1 MVDLASAPGLDN
13 LQSSIMTQT
22 DLIGKFL
29 EENEPEYGDDRCFAV
44 LKGFFEVFNE
54 QLRIN
59 FELRDKL
66 AKDSQK
72 HARHYRCFEKLQQ
85 KIRVFLETL
94 SGLAGRKVSDLND
107 AHSVLSEA
115 MNRSTALASVRRQI
129 EELEIEN
136 MQLDKNLESKKS
148 EFEKL
153 RSKASAETSE
163 VIEKSQQTQAR
174 VEELRKQIRE
184 LEPGVQA
191 KKENESKRN
200 ALAKQVRERKEAIE
214 RTRRK
219 FQHEQ
224 KKRKAMRR
232 ALKQAITEL
241 RAKRQ
246 QLIADGEPLVKA
258 LEEAQSE
265 LETVKKM
272 TKKELD
278 SLAQQRAD
286 IEMDIQQL
294 QARINERA
302 QEKAALLA
310 EFQSLQEQV
319 TEAKDSAD
327 DLTRDAAARRKTLAT
342 IDEQT
347 KEFLTDAPTAEQQ
360 LSAYDA
366 AATEIA
372 QAVADAKS
380 QIENVKKENNKLR
393 SKIRVNLEKIASV
406 RKMNRKMECSVRV
419 QTEELDDIKESLE
432 KERKRQ
438 ALYKSTLSEF
448 ESLRQELGLRSSATP
463 MQVAECA
470 VARAKEY
477 EEKQRQEQKARR
489 CSRRSVASDLDML
502 CEQLGKLQSTR

>member
-29 EENEPEYGDDRCFAV
+29 EENEPEYGDDRCFAM

-72 HARHYRCFEKLQQ
+72 HARHYRSFGKLQQ
-85 KIRVFLETL
+85 KIGVFLETL
-94 SGLAGRKVSDLND
+94 SGLAGRKVADLDD
-107 AHSVLSEA
+107 AHGVLSEA

-129 EELEIEN
+129 EELQVEN
-136 MQLDKNLESKKS
+136 MQLDKKLESKKS
-148 EFEKL
+148 EFESL
-153 RSKASAETSE
+153 RSKASAETSD
-163 VIEKSQQTQAR
+163 VIERAQQTQAR
-174 VEELRKQIRE
+174 VDELRKQIRE
-184 LEPGVQA
+184 LEPGVQ
-191 KKENESKRN
+191 ERN

-214 RTRRK
+214 QTRRR
-219 FQHEQ
+219 FHREQ

-232 ALKQAITEL
+232 ALKQAIIEL

-278 SLAQQRAD
+278 SLAQQRAE
-286 IEMDIQQL
+286 IEMDIQTL

-319 TEAKDSAD
+319 TEARDSAD
-327 DLTRDAAARRKTLAT
+327 DLARDAAACRKTLAT
-342 IDEQT
+342 IEEQT

-372 QAVADAKS
+372 QAVAHAKS
-380 QIENVKKENNKLR
+380 QIENVKKENSKLR

-406 RKMNRKMECSVRV
+406 RKMNRKIECSVRV
-419 QTEELDDIKESLE
+419 QTEELDDIKGSLE

-502 CEQLGKLQSTR
+502 CEQLDKLQSTR